1 MANNIVANNF
11 WAVALMDPQPVL
23 TPAPAAGPPGADG
36 SGGPGGPDGDR
47 PGRVEVRGIDHI
59 PDAERHGRPRELFWV
74 WFAANITYL
83 YFVLGGVVLLL
94 GLTLWQSVLVL
105 VVGNLYWVGV
115 GTLAISGPPSG
126 TPSVVVTRAMY
137 GVRGNRPFSA
147 GIGWLVAIAYEAVN
161 LALGALAG
169 FALADHAGLTVSG
182 PVKVIV
188 LLVTAAVTFAVSI
201 FGHATI
207 VRLSPYFTAVLA
219 TVMVLLA
226 VFVLREADTGYV
238 PEAPLH
244 GADLWATLS
253 IGVAIIASVPLSW
266 ANGADYARYLPRTV
280 SLPRVLGHTALG
292 AFLPAVVLGV
302 LGVLAGTRIDM
313 GDPQGNLA
321 EIVPGWFYP
330 LFLFVIV
337 FSSITNNILTAYSSG
352 LCLQSMGLRVSR
364 ARSVFLDAALSMAI
378 ASYALFVH
386 DFTDTL
392 SRILEVTVAV
402 LAPSMALYV
411 ADIVLRRNR
420 YDGVA
425 LHDESRT
432 SRFWYHGGFNVA
444 GVAALVVGAAGAA
457 LCVNTT
463 DYQGPLSDAL
473 AGGDVSFL
481 VGPALTVAVYAALWR
496 WSERSARPQEAG
508 RG

>member
-226 VFVLREADTGYV
+226 VFVLQGGRHRLRTGG
-238 PEAPLH
+238 P
-244 GADLWATLS
+244 T
-253 IGVAIIASVPLSW
+253 
-266 ANGADYARYLPRTV
+266 ARRGPVGHALDRRRDHR
-280 SLPRVLGHTALG
+280 LRAAVLGQ
-292 AFLPAVVLGV
+292 
-302 LGVLAGTRIDM
+302 RRR
-313 GDPQGNLA
+313 
-321 EIVPGWFYP
+321 
-330 LFLFVIV
+330 
-337 FSSITNNILTAYSSG
+337 
-352 LCLQSMGLRVSR
+352 LR
-364 ARSVFLDAALSMAI
+364 ALS
-378 ASYALFVH
+378 
-386 DFTDTL
+386 
-392 SRILEVTVAV
+392 
-402 LAPSMALYV
+402 AP
-411 ADIVLRRNR
+411 
-420 YDGVA
+420 
-425 LHDESRT
+425 H
-432 SRFWYHGGFNVA
+432 
-444 GVAALVVGAAGAA
+444 GVAAPRPRPHGARR
-457 LCVNTT
+457 
-463 DYQGPLSDAL
+463 
-473 AGGDVSFL
+473 F
-481 VGPALTVAVYAALWR
+481 PAR
-496 WSERSARPQEAG
+496 RSAGRARRPCRYAHRHG
-508 RG
+508 

>member
-1 MANNIVANNF
+1 
-11 WAVALMDPQPVL
+11 MDPQQVL
-23 TPAPAAGPPGADG
+23 APATATSPPD
-36 SGGPGGPDGDR
+36 SGGDL
-47 PGRVEVRGIDHI
+47 PGRVEARGIDHI

-74 WFAANITYL
+74 WFAAQITYL
-83 YFVLGGVVLLL
+83 YFILGGVILLL
-94 GLTLWQSVLVL
+94 GLTVWQSVLVI
-105 VVGNLYWVGV
+105 VVGNLYWAGV
-115 GTLAISGPPSG
+115 GALAISGPPSG

-137 GVRGNRPFSA
+137 GVRGNRPLSA

-169 FALADHAGLTVSG
+169 FALADHLGLTVSG
-182 PVKVIV
+182 PVKVAV
-188 LLVTAAVTFAVSI
+188 LLVTAVLTFSVSVY
-201 FGHATI
+201 GHATI
-207 VRLSPYFTAVLA
+207 VRISPYCTAVLA
-219 TVMVLLA
+219 LVMVLLA
-226 VFVLREADTGYV
+226 VFVLRETDTGYV

-244 GADLWATLS
+244 GGDLLATLS
-253 IGVAIIASVPLSW
+253 VGVAIIAAVPLSW

-280 SLPRVLGHTALG
+280 SLPRVLTYTALG
-292 AFLPAVVLGV
+292 GFLPAVGLGV

-313 GDPQGNLA
+313 ADPQTNLA

-364 ARSVFLDAALSMAI
+364 ARSVFLDAALSMAL
-378 ASYALFVH
+378 AAYALFVH
-386 DFTDTL
+386 DFTDSL
-392 SRILEVTVAV
+392 SRALEVTVAV

-425 LHDESRT
+425 LHDET
-432 SRFWYHGGFNVA
+432 PTGRFWYRGGFNLA
-444 GVAALVVGAAGAA
+444 GTAALAVGTFGTL

-463 DYQGPLSDAL
+463 DFQGPLSGAL

-481 VGPALTVAVYAALWR
+481 VGPVLTVAVYAALWR
-496 WSERSARPQEAG
+496 WSEG
-508 RG
+508 RHV